1 MLFVLFKE
9 RVNDMKNEKKSS
21 IALFIVSSIFII
33 LLTIRVGINYE
44 LKGIVKVYF
53 IIVVVLEII
62 GIVGNGIKIFRKHK

>member
-1 MLFVLFKE
+1 
-9 RVNDMKNEKKSS
+9 MKNEKKSS

-53 IIVVVLEII
+53 IIVVVLETI